1 MSSKMRFAGFRT
13 PKSFM
18 AFVMRRWKILLV
30 LNVFT
35 VAGFI
40 TFWGKCNLRTT
51 KGVGQ
56 QAAADVRGQTHL
68 NGSAQETI
76 ITHDVLLKR
85 LGSLEDVVYRQLNGI
100 SFIITNNSTKL
111 LHTVIICK
119 V

>member
-1 MSSKMRFAGFRT
+1 MSFKMRFSGFRT
-13 PKSFM
+13 PTFFM

-51 KGVGQ
+51 KAVGQ
-56 QAAADVRGQTHL
+56 QAAADARGQTYL
-68 NGSAQETI
+68 NGSAQETSI
-76 ITHDVLLKR
+76 SHDVLLKR

-100 SFIITNNSTKL
+100 SFHFTNSSTKSL
-111 LHTVIICK
+111 AIHTA
-119 V
+119 

>member
-51 KGVGQ
+51 KAVGQ
-56 QAAADVRGQTHL
+56 QAAADARGQTHL
-68 NGSAQETI
+68 NGSAQETS

-100 SFIITNNSTKL
+100 SFIITNNSTK
-111 LHTVIICK
+111 
-119 V
+119 